1 MPYLSPWRAAI
12 IRKSVGR
19 RQIRDSRDWK
29 DMSGHPSVSQAH
41 SGLYF
46 QTVNKTVMNELCP
59 PTAGLLPFSIL
70 YSPPHS
76 PDANSTDSLQPR
88 CDLPPHH
95 LHKTHSISP
104 CRTNSPV
111 TSNLMNSP
119 IRTERNTYS
128 QQDSV
133 LEKEKLS
140 EPQNE
145 VTLNEVGEQYTAVA
159 KQTTVVTWAQ
169 QPDGFVGIMAQPIKS
184 LNP

>member
-1 MPYLSPWRAAI
+1 
-12 IRKSVGR
+12 
-19 RQIRDSRDWK
+19 
-29 DMSGHPSVSQAH
+29 
-41 SGLYF
+41 
-46 QTVNKTVMNELCP
+46 
-59 PTAGLLPFSIL
+59 
-70 YSPPHS
+70 
-76 PDANSTDSLQPR
+76 
-88 CDLPPHH
+88 
-95 LHKTHSISP
+95 
-104 CRTNSPV
+104 
-111 TSNLMNSP
+111 MNSP